1 MAKAAATQ
9 FHNFVGSFGLLHHVD
24 EWEKVVLE
32 VGRILKPG
40 GIYALDDFTK
50 SGLERFYH
58 KLFNGPVSS
67 HFTTRD
73 LSVCLEK
80 AGLKV
85 TNLTHR
91 LFGDVVF
98 LVAKK
103 ES

>member
-1 MAKAAATQ
+1 MANWQ
-9 FHNFVGSFGLLHHVD
+9 
-24 EWEKVVLE
+24 KVVME

-67 HFTTRD
+67 HFTTD
-73 LSVCLEK
+73 ELSVCLEK

-85 TNLTHR
+85 GNPLGLLTYGSKVTGLGYRRVRNLLCLKR
-91 LFGDVVF
+91 FDS
-98 LVAKK
+98 AKR
-103 ES
+103 E